1 MSKYENYDGAYDVR
15 VYCFCLTLNV
25 RIGWYVGGEV
35 MIKVVVVYNV
45 VDDVGC

>member
-1 MSKYENYDGAYDVR
+1 MTGLMMFVSIV
-15 VYCFCLTLNV
+15 FLTFNV